1 MTGGSR
7 RCVGI
12 FGGTF
17 DPIHYGHLRTALEIR
32 ERLLL
37 DHVRFIPCNDPPTPK
52 QPLLDA
58 ATRLRIVAAAIATE
72 PGFVADDRELARG
85 GISYTADTLQDL
97 RAEFTRTPMA
107 LLMGMD
113 AFVGM
118 PSWRDWRSFLDYA
131 HIIVAHRPGWVA
143 PRDGVLGELI
153 AARGVE
159 SPRRLHEELRGNV
172 FVAEVTQL
180 EISSTALRRSISEG
194 VDPKFLVPPAV
205 RSIVLEMEC
214 YARTASREQQQN
226 GR

>member
-1 MTGGSR
+1 MIGSER

-32 ERLLL
+32 ERLML
-37 DHVRFIPCNDPPTPK
+37 DHVRFIPCADPPTAK
-52 QPLLDA
+52 RPLLDA
-58 ATRLRIVAAAIATE
+58 AMRLRIVAAAIATE
-72 PGFVADDRELARG
+72 PGFVADDREIVRG
-85 GISYTADTLQDL
+85 GVSYTADTLKDL
-97 RAEFTRTPMA
+97 RAEFAQLPLA

-113 AFVGM
+113 AFLSM
-118 PSWRDWRSFLDYA
+118 PSWRDWQSFLEYS

-143 PRDGVLGELI
+143 PRDGLLGELI
-153 AARGVE
+153 ATRAVD
-159 SPRRLHEELRGNV
+159 SPQRLHEDLSGNV
-172 FVAEVTQL
+172 FIAEVTQL

-214 YARTASREQQQN
+214 YAGTTSREPQEDC
-226 GR
+226 R